1 MLTRVVRWARG
12 NRSLPPRIHTARALS
27 LAIDRAYPSSAF
39 IYKQLALA
47 IASTVFFALVA
58 TAGEPILPHGP
69 ARSVAFSAD
78 GKLVAAALGSR
89 IFIWEVGTG
98 ALRLEIDAGASLPG
112 EPLAFSP
119 DGSRIAA
126 GFGTP
131 TNVTLT
137 GGILFA
143 WDTRTGERLADF
155 GRSYNI
161 DLPATGITVVHNLAY
176 SPDGKYLGICLG
188 GLGVRHKL
196 IVRDATS
203 GKGVYGFLAGP
214 GLVFPLAFSSDGKMA
229 AMWCRI
235 LGPVPGRLTV
245 TVWDLGTGRE
255 LRHFAG
261 CGATLKNGLAFS
273 PDGELLAA
281 GGTRG
286 RICVYDAEKGGR
298 PTVLRQDERG
308 DIPAVAF
315 LPDGKTLAS
324 ESRRKGHV
332 TLRVW
337 SLGSGRELRECTIA
351 AHPVL
356 FGTFSPDARSFA
368 AGDTDDNSVHLWDVD
383 TCRELRRFEM

>member
-1 MLTRVVRWARG
+1 MASML
-12 NRSLPPRIHTARALS
+12 LC
-27 LAIDRAYPSSAF
+27 
-39 IYKQLALA
+39 ALA
-47 IASTVFFALVA
+47 STGAE
-58 TAGEPILPHGP
+58 TILPHRN

-89 IFIWEVGTG
+89 ILIWEVATG
-98 ALRLEIDAGASLPG
+98 ALRRQIDAGASFPL
-112 EPLAFSP
+112 EPLALSP
-119 DGSRIAA
+119 DGSKIAA
-126 GFGTP
+126 GFAAP
-131 TNVTLT
+131 ANPTLT
-137 GGILFA
+137 GGILFV

-161 DLPATGITVVHNLAY
+161 ELPATGTTEVLNLAY

-196 IVRDATS
+196 VVQDSTS

-214 GLVFPLAFSSDGKMA
+214 GMVFPIAFSFGGRMA
-229 AMWCRI
+229 AEWLRI
-235 LGPVPGRLTV
+235 LGVVPGRLTV
-245 TVWDLGTGRE
+245 TVWDLGSGRE

-286 RICVYDAEKGGR
+286 RICVYDAEEGGR
-298 PTVLRQDERG
+298 PTVLTQDERG

-315 LPDGKTLAS
+315 SPGGQTLAS

-332 TLRVW
+332 TLHVW
-337 SLGSGRELRECTIA
+337 SVGSGRELRSCTIA
-351 AHPVL
+351 AHPLL

-368 AGDTDDNSVHLWDVD
+368 AGDTDDNNVHLWDVD
-383 TCRELRRFEM
+383 TCREIRKFGT

>member
-1 MLTRVVRWARG
+1 MLLWAR
-12 NRSLPPRIHTARALS
+12 
-27 LAIDRAYPSSAF
+27 
-39 IYKQLALA
+39 
-47 IASTVFFALVA
+47 ASIG
-58 TAGEPILPHGP
+58 AGPILPHQH
-69 ARSVAFSAD
+69 ALSVAFSAD

-89 IFIWEVGTG
+89 ILIWEVATG
-98 ALRLEIDAGASLPG
+98 ALRIEIDAGASLRL
-112 EPLAFSP
+112 EPLALSP
-119 DGSRIAA
+119 DGSKIAA
-126 GFGTP
+126 GFAAP
-131 TNVTLT
+131 TNFTLT
-137 GGILFA
+137 GGILFV
-143 WDTRTGERLADF
+143 WDTRTGQRLADS

-161 DLPATGITVVHNLAY
+161 DLPATGTTAVMNLAY
-176 SPDGKYLGICLG
+176 SPDGKYLGVCLG

-214 GLVFPLAFSSDGKMA
+214 GLVFPIAFSSDGKMA
-229 AMWCRI
+229 AEWLRVF
-235 LGPVPGRLTV
+235 GVVPRGLTI

-315 LPDGKTLAS
+315 SPDGKTLAS
-324 ESRRKGHV
+324 QSHH
-332 TLRVW
+332 TLRLW
-337 SLGSGRELRECTIA
+337 SVGSAREVRQCTIA
-351 AHPVL
+351 AHPLL

-383 TCRELRRFEM
+383 TCREIRKFGT